1 MDPFGLE
8 AGSSRAGRTPGALIA
23 LGARLSIGSPVA
35 APAPLTARSARFG
48 PVGAG
53 VTPVAGAPP
62 GPVGAAGLAI
72 GAVPA
77 TVLGI
82 AISATRAAAAPV
94 LLVAA
99 PPPVTLVAAAP
110 VLLVAAP
117 PPVTLVAA
125 APVLL
130 VAAPPPVTLVA
141 AAPVLLV
148 AAPPPVTLAAPPPVT
163 LVAAAPVPGAAA
175 APVLLVAAAP
185 PLARG
190 GCAVPPGVPV
200 GVAVAAGSRHERGGH
215 QRAGTAAYQLEPSGR
230 LRTSPGG
237 EQRGY
242 LQTVQPAVHFGLQN
256 RADCCCIGDQVA
268 GDLALGSSRPG
279 GPPGPGAVVALA
291 GEFYLDSSRHGQ
303 QSYTAR
309 QRV

>member
-8 AGSSRAGRTPGALIA
+8 AGSSRAGRTSGALIA

-82 AISATRAAAAPV
+82 AISATRAAVAPV

-99 PPPVTLVAAAP
+99 PPPVTLVAVAP
-110 VLLVAAP
+110 VLLVAAS
-117 PPVTLVAA
+117 PPVARAA
-125 APVLL
+125 VAPVLL
-130 VAAPPPVTLVA
+130 VAASPPVTLVA
-141 AAPVLLV
+141 VAPVLLV
-148 AAPPPVTLAAPPPVT
+148 AAS
-163 LVAAAPVPGAAA
+163 
-175 APVLLVAAAP
+175 P

-190 GCAVPPGVPV
+190 SCAVPPGVPV

-256 RADCCCIGDQVA
+256 RADCCCIRDQVA

-279 GPPGPGAVVALA
+279 GPPGPGAVVTLA